1 MKYKIIA
8 AFLVFT
14 MVLSSV
20 AYFIG
25 GNTNSNGEPTQ
36 TIEKET
42 TNISTTSFRDLG
54 GRLVRH
60 EFDSIGDALEIT
72 PPKVKYAQYIDVDA
86 ISDTPMYFW
95 INQKLNDTIG
105 ANLTMIN
112 QLYGSNTTKMYLSI
126 LDNKSVVL
134 FNTIYPEVVAF
145 DYVVGL
151 PYKGYLMLL
160 RNNGMYNVMG
170 TPVIY
175 STKENA
181 MKIID
186 FISGYE
192 RNPNF
197 DILLDNVSSAEY
209 QEVIV
214 NPGFAE
220 QLYLGIKIGYNETS
234 FNNTYERVTVYVN
247 ATPAILSNLNR
258 LKQNSYGR
266 GFIEY
271 NITTEQINAIN
282 VTKMTIVSPDFQLVA
297 NERYY

>member
-14 MVLSSV
+14 MVLSSI
-20 AYFIG
+20 ALFTG
-25 GNTNSNGEPTQ
+25 GNTNNNVESTQ
-36 TIEKET
+36 PIEKET
-42 TNISTTSFRDLG
+42 TTPTTMSFRDLG

-86 ISDTPMYFW
+86 ISDSPMYFW
-95 INQKLNDTIG
+95 INQKLNDTVG

-126 LDNKSVVL
+126 LDDKTFVL
-134 FNTIYPEVVAF
+134 LNIIYPEVVAF
-145 DYVVGL
+145 NYVVGI

-170 TPVIY
+170 TPVVY

-192 RNPNF
+192 SNTNF
-197 DILLDNVSSAEY
+197 DILLDNVSNAEY

-214 NPGFAE
+214 NPGFAD
-220 QLYLGIKIGYNETS
+220 QFYLGLRMRNGTLN
-234 FNNTYERVTVYVN
+234 NNTYERMTVYVN
-247 ATPAILSNLNR
+247 ATPSIISNLNM
-258 LKQNSYGR
+258 LKQNSYER

-271 NITTEQINAIN
+271 NITTEQIDAIN